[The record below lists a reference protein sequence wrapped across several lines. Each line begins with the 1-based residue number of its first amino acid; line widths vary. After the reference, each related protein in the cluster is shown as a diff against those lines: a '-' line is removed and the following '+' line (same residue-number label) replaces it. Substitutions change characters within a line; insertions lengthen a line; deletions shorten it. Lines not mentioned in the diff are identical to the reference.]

1 MHLCIDFRFSR
12 YKSDIYKIIYMLKCI
27 IKLRWP
33 PVQQEGQN
41 AITAV
46 SHCKYSY
53 IQRQHSLRVRTHVS
67 SQSLERSG
75 YGRMSFHRFSK
86 HWRDLALNAVPRS
99 DDGDTRIIHEPALS
113 AVRGR
118 SNCGRLRLFWCRR
131 VAPIPEQKR
140 FKMRK
145 YGSAIIMTEP

>member
-1 MHLCIDFRFSR
+1 MHYKTEMTPGSAGRLKRHHRCIALQILVYPEAAFAPGT
-12 YKSDIYKIIYMLKCI
+12 Y
-27 IKLRWP
+27 
-33 PVQQEGQN
+33 
-41 AITAV
+41 
-46 SHCKYSY
+46 
-53 IQRQHSLRVRTHVS
+53 HVS

-118 SNCGRLRLFWCRR
+118 SNCGRLRLF
-131 VAPIPEQKR
+131 
-140 FKMRK
+140 
-145 YGSAIIMTEP
+145 